1 MRRALCVILICLI
14 CTACSSEAEL
24 SPAIDFRSEL
34 VSSGGASFSAE
45 VLADFGQTVQ
55 TFCMD
60 CRSDGVGKLTFTVTA
75 PETLSGITGTV
86 TDSGG
91 TITYDGMAM
100 DFGLLANGNVIPA
113 AAPAIVCACWIDAYI
128 SSTGQEGDGCR
139 VTYEKDFEEK
149 ALTVDTWFEK
159 NIPIC
164 AEVCY
169 NDKRILS
176 ITFDDFSFS

>member
-1 MRRALCVILICLI
+1 MILLCLF
-14 CTACSSEAEL
+14 CTACSADAEL
-24 SPAIDFRSEL
+24 SPAVEFRSEL
-34 VSSGGASFSAE
+34 VSSGGAEFSAE
-45 VLADFGQTVQ
+45 VLADFGETVQ

-60 CRSDGVGKLTFTVTA
+60 CRCDEVGNLSFTVTS
-75 PETLSGITGTV
+75 PETLSGITATV

-113 AAPAIVCACWIDAYI
+113 AAPAIVCACWIDGYI
-128 SSTGQEGDGCR
+128 SSAGSENDAYR
-139 VTYEKDFEEK
+139 VTYEKNFDEK

-169 NDKRILS
+169 NNERILS
-176 ITFDDFSFS
+176 ITIRDFSFS

>member
-1 MRRALCVILICLI
+1 MRRVLCVVLLCVLLM
-14 CTACSSEAEL
+14 ACSAEGEL
-24 SPAIDFRSEL
+24 APAVEFRSKL

-45 VLADFGQTVQ
+45 VLADFGETVQ
-55 TFCMD
+55 SFCMD
-60 CRSDGVGKLTFTVTA
+60 CQCDAVGNLTFTVTS
-75 PETLSGITGTV
+75 PETLSGIMGTV

-91 TITYDGMAM
+91 KITYDGMAM

-113 AAPAIVCACWIDAYI
+113 AAPTIVCACWIDAYI
-128 SSTGQEGDGCR
+128 SSTGEENGGYR

-149 ALTVDTWFEK
+149 AITVDTWFEK

-169 NDKRILS
+169 NNSRILS
-176 ITFDDFSFS
+176 ITIRDFSFS

>member
-1 MRRALCVILICLI
+1 MRRVLCVLLLCLL
-14 CTACSSEAEL
+14 CTACSAEAEL
-24 SPAIDFRSEL
+24 STAVEFRSKL
-34 VSSGGASFSAE
+34 VSSGGAEFSAE
-45 VLADFGQTVQ
+45 VFADFGETVQ

-60 CRSDGVGKLTFTVTA
+60 CQCDEVGNLTFTVTS

-91 TITYDGMAM
+91 KITYDGMAM

-113 AAPAIVCACWIDAYI
+113 AAPAIVCDCWIDGYI
-128 SSTGQEGDGCR
+128 SSAGEDGDGFR
-139 VTYEKDFEEK
+139 VTYEKDFDEK
-149 ALTVDTWFEK
+149 SLTVDTWFEK

-169 NDKRILS
+169 NNIRILS
-176 ITFDDFSFS
+176 ITIQDFSFS